1 MTSNVY
7 KFAGMSP
14 RMHNPHIR
22 RHQFRSIK
30 DIKMKILPY
39 IHIFH
44 VLLGLNFQVDILIL
58 RRMVSK
64 TVKILFFFTHPLI
77 HIVNT
82 YCNTCRT
89 ESSAL
94 VGSCREKIAGKEDD
108 WWSVGFNFLN
118 RIAKWCIFSS
128 QKKPNSKI
136 L

>member
-1 MTSNVY
+1 MMTSNVY

-44 VLLGLNFQVDILIL
+44 VLLGLNLQVNILILRSIRSNNVIHLLFVHNQHIRCHNFCYIYDIKLKILPYINIFYVLLGLNFQVDILIL

-64 TVKILFFFTHPLI
+64 NVNSFFF
-77 HIVNT
+77 
-82 YCNTCRT
+82 
-89 ESSAL
+89 
-94 VGSCREKIAGKEDD
+94 K
-108 WWSVGFNFLN
+108 
-118 RIAKWCIFSS
+118 
-128 QKKPNSKI
+128 
-136 L
+136 

>member
-1 MTSNVY
+1 MMTSNVY

-64 TVKILFFFTHPLI
+64 TVKVLVFFYTP
-77 HIVNT
+77 
-82 YCNTCRT
+82 
-89 ESSAL
+89 
-94 VGSCREKIAGKEDD
+94 
-108 WWSVGFNFLN
+108 FNSTKTLKGYHNLN
-118 RIAKWCIFSS
+118 L
-128 QKKPNSKI
+128 KI
-136 L
+136 LKKSVKGYSNEEKRKKRQ